1 MMYAEIRRMLAEILG
16 QDEAQIAP
24 DTRLWRSVDAVSLA
38 KLLIACER
46 RYKITIDD
54 ERVPEIN
61 RLGDLAEYVRRKV
74 SEGRDDYIQP
84 DDRSREAWYYE

>member
-1 MMYAEIRRMLAEILG
+1 MLYAEIRRMLAVILG

-24 DTRLWRSVDAVSLA
+24 VTKLWRSVDAVSLS

-54 ERVPEIN
+54 EHVPDLR
-61 RLGDLAEYVRRKV
+61 RLTDLEEYVRRKV
-74 SEGRDDYIQP
+74 NEGRDDYVLP
-84 DDRSREAWYYE
+84 DDRGRDAWYYE

>member
-24 DTRLWRSVDAVSLA
+24 GTKLWRSVDAVSLA
-38 KLLIACER
+38 RLVIACER

-54 ERVPEIN
+54 ERVPDLR
-61 RLGDLAEYVRRKV
+61 RLEDLVECVRRKV
-74 SEGRDDYIQP
+74 SEGRDDYVQP
-84 DDRSREAWYYE
+84 DERVRDAWYYE

>member
-24 DTRLWRSVDAVSLA
+24 GTKLWRSVDAVSLS

-54 ERVPEIN
+54 ERVPEFR
-61 RLGDLAEYVRRKV
+61 RLMDLAEYVRRKV
-74 SEGRDDYIQP
+74 SEGRDDYALP
-84 DDRSREAWYYE
+84 DERVRDAWYYE